1 LSVAQRSKHT
11 SLWFLGAVVTAATVG
26 AHVRLAYPSN
36 GAPLYWSNPAN
47 LSLVINSDGSD
58 DINDGS
64 EVTAIRNAIS
74 AWNNVGGT
82 ELSLAEDQS
91 SAQRARRDWSSTDS
105 HIIMFDENNDSGYF
119 PGSSGIVALTPI
131 TFYTNGQIID
141 ADILFN
147 GGNYAFTTRGQ
158 VARFDVQDVATHE
171 LGHFVGLDHSGCA
184 GATMY
189 PYVDSTVI
197 LHRSLSIDD
206 VRGARD
212 IYPSATYG
220 RIMGTLV
227 REGTSSL
234 VRGAHIVARDV
245 NGRLAGATLTNS
257 NGSFMLA
264 ALDSGNYTVY
274 ADPLDHPVSV
284 ANLGGGQVID
294 TDFGSTILG
303 TIDVTAGATASL
315 GTCQAVPDVAVSLGR
330 VADDYPLRVIIG
342 QSVSRLVRGS
352 GLMSGATITASDPSI
367 LVTPTTWFG
376 SSVQLSIEVPHGA
389 QLGHADLVVT
399 SGSGEVDILAG
410 ALEVTPPNPTVVF
423 VSPDEGSPNGGDL
436 VTVTGTNFRA
446 GARVVIGNRIYV
458 DGAVGGCTVVD
469 ASTITLT
476 TNVTIGGLH
485 DVVVID
491 ASGVE
496 GRMAG
501 AFTVSATPSIATTF
515 PTVGSS
521 MGGTVVILTGA
532 NFVAGALVTIDDV
545 VQANVTLDS
554 PAQMTIVTG
563 PGIVGGPYVVEVM
576 NPGGASATTAFSY
589 VDSPDP
595 VLTHVTPDSG
605 QPAGGETVTLMGAG
619 FSAETRVVFGAHAK
633 SGVGGVPAASVQVVD
648 ASTLRVVTPA
658 SSSMSETVLVRHA
671 TTGQASILAS
681 GFQFEQEPHIPSQGG
696 FGGCGSIDPR
706 DAGPPTPRRILV
718 GAGWILA
725 LFAVA
730 LGQRAAA
737 LGRLRAPRSPASAYA
752 AAA

>member
-1 LSVAQRSKHT
+1 VSQRPKHT
-11 SLWFLGAVVTAATVG
+11 SLWFLGALVTAATVG
-26 AHVRLAYPSN
+26 AHVRLVYPSN
-36 GAPLYWSNPAN
+36 GAPLYWTNPTN

-64 EVTAIRNAIS
+64 EATAIRNAIS
-74 AWNNVGGT
+74 AWNNVGGS
-82 ELSLAEDQS
+82 ELAFVEDLS
-91 SAQRARRDWSSTDS
+91 SPQRARRDWASTDS
-105 HIIMFDENNDSGYF
+105 RLILFDEDNDSGYF
-119 PGSSGIVALTPI
+119 PGMSGIVALTPI

-147 GGNYAFTTRGQ
+147 GSNFTFTTRGQ

-171 LGHFVGLDHSGCA
+171 LGHLLGLDHSGCA

-189 PYVDSTVI
+189 PYVDSTVV

-206 VRGARD
+206 VRGARH

-220 RIMGTLV
+220 QIMGTLV
-227 REGTSSL
+227 RAGTSSL
-234 VRGAHIVARDV
+234 VRGAHIVARGT
-245 NGRLAGATLTNS
+245 NGRLAGATLTNA
-257 NGSFMLA
+257 NGAFTLS
-264 ALDSGNYTVY
+264 ALDGGSYTVY
-274 ADPLDHPVSV
+274 ADALDFPVSA

-315 GTCQAVPDVAVSLGR
+315 GTCQALPDVAVSLGR

-342 QSVSRLVRGS
+342 QSVLRLVRGS
-352 GLMSGATITASDPSI
+352 GLDSGSTITASDPSI
-367 LVTPTTWFG
+367 TVTPTTWFG
-376 SSVQLSIEVPHGA
+376 TSVQLSIDVPNGS
-389 QLGHADLVVT
+389 QLGHADLVIT
-399 SGSGEVDILAG
+399 TGSGEVDILSG
-410 ALEVTPPNPTVVF
+410 ALEITPPSPTVLF
-423 VSPDEGSPNGGDL
+423 VSPDEGSPGGGDF
-436 VTVTGTNFRA
+436 VTLSGTHFRA
-446 GARVVIGNRIYV
+446 GARVVLGDRIYV

-476 TNVTIGGLH
+476 TNLTIGGLH

-491 ASGVE
+491 SSGVE
-496 GRMAG
+496 GRMTD

-515 PTVGSS
+515 PTVGTSA
-521 MGGTVVILTGA
+521 GGTVVVLTGS

-554 PAQMTIVTG
+554 PTQMTIVTA
-563 PGIVGGPYVVEVM
+563 PGLVGGPYVVEVV

-589 VDSPDP
+589 VVGPDP
-595 VLTHVTPDSG
+595 IVTHVSPDSG
-605 QPAGGETVTLMGAG
+605 RPEGGETITLMGTG

-633 SGVGGVPAASVQVVD
+633 SGVGGIAAASVQVVD

-658 SSSMSETVLVRHA
+658 SASMSETVLVRHSG
-671 TTGQASILAS
+671 TGQASILAS
-681 GFQFEQEPHIPSQGG
+681 GFQFEQEPHIPSVGG

-706 DAGPPTPRRILV
+706 DSTPATPRRVLA

-725 LFAVA
+725 LFAIV
-730 LGQRAAA
+730 LWQRSVA
-737 LGRLRAPRSPASAYA
+737 LGRLHAPHSQASAYA
-752 AAA
+752 ALA